1 MKFYTTFKEEQNTD
15 LVSLFIVNEIQK
27 DSFSQEYLKGTF
39 SVPSSLLQ
47 SVWVAVGD
55 AKKCMFSG

>member
-47 SVWVAVGD
+47 SVWVAAGD
-55 AKKCMFSG
+55 AKKIMFSG

>member
-27 DSFSQEYLKGTF
+27 DSFSQDYLKGTF